1 MTNIS
6 PAFFHGQIRTLE
18 AIVDTIND
26 GGSAMSTANEIA
38 GWYVFDAA
46 RDGADNTASDLSAD
60 DFEAHLEFL
69 IDAGAQ
75 IDDRSAVLRQAAQY
89 QTDSLAA

>member
-6 PAFFHGQIRTLE
+6 PAFFHGQIRTLV

-46 RDGADNTASDLSAD
+46 RDGADCPVSELGAD
-60 DFEAHLEFL
+60 EFEAHLDFL
-69 IDAGAQ
+69 VDAGAQ
-75 IDDRSAVLRQAAQY
+75 IEDRAAVLRQAAQY
-89 QTDSLAA
+89 QADALAA

>member
-1 MTNIS
+1 MQA
-6 PAFFHGQIRTLE
+6 PAFFQAQIRTLE

-46 RDGADNTASDLSAD
+46 REGAGCPVSDLSGD
-60 DFEAHLEFL
+60 DVEAHLEFL

-75 IDDRSAVLRQAAQY
+75 IEDCAAVLRQAAQY
-89 QTDSLAA
+89 HAEALADV

>member
-6 PAFFHGQIRTLE
+6 PAFFHGQILTLE

-46 RDGADNTASDLSAD
+46 LD
-60 DFEAHLEFL
+60 DCPVSELGGDEFEAHLDL
-69 IDAGAQ
+69 LVDAGAQ
-75 IDDRSAVLRQAAQY
+75 IGDRAAVLRQAAQY
-89 QTDSLAA
+89 QADAMAA